1 MAYRAVPSFA
11 SESYFEAL
19 PILGTYIVCLFLF
32 PATDRNRCTQTQAY
46 KHAHT

>member
-19 PILGTYIVCLFLF
+19 LILGTYIVCLFLF

-46 KHAHT
+46 KRAHT